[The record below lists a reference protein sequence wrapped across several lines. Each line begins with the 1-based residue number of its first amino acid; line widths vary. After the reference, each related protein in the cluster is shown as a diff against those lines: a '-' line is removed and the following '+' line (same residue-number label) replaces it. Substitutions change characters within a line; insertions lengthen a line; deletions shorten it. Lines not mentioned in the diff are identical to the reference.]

1 MLRATW
7 LPHGDQS
14 GELRLRLGQ
23 AVHGADQVDQVV
35 DGPILLRLEHGL
47 ERAQRLLRGSS
58 RRTTSRETVAP
69 LLMAPQG

>member
-7 LPHGDQS
+7 LPHADQS

-47 ERAQRLLRGSS
+47 ERAQRLLRG
-58 RRTTSRETVAP
+58 
-69 LLMAPQG
+69 